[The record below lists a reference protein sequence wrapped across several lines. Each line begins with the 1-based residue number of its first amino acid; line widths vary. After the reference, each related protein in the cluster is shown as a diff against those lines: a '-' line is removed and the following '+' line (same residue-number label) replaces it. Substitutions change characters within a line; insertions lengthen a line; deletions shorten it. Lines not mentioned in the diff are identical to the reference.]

1 MLFNVLSR
9 SSGEGIDRNEVKGDV
24 FLTDTERKAIKTLA
38 RGFKKFLLVLNTMG
52 PVDLSGLD
60 EVKNIIALS
69 QLGAHTS
76 KNIS

>member
-1 MLFNVLSR
+1 
-9 SSGEGIDRNEVKGDV
+9 
-24 FLTDTERKAIKTLA
+24 
-38 RGFKKFLLVLNTMG
+38 MG